1 MKKTLII
8 LIAFVMVLSGC
19 ARSNKDKTA
28 QGDIYE
34 IYSVKENALV
44 ASEYVTETKDC
55 DALLLELLA
64 QLGLVKESD
73 NARRIIVD
81 SQSVNNQ
88 VAYLSFN
95 KEYMIMDNVTEVL
108 NRAAIVRTITQIPE
122 IAYVYFYVDGNPL
135 TYSNDEIVGKM
146 AAADFV
152 DETNDDIN
160 SLAWITMVLYFS
172 NVNGDSLVPVSI
184 DAAYSKTMSIERL
197 VLEQLIAG
205 PDKDTDMK
213 ATLPSGLKVL
223 GVSVK
228 DGICYVNLDG
238 TFLNEIVDVSANIQ
252 IYSIVN
258 SLAELPNI
266 NSVQIQVNG
275 DSNNYLRDV
284 SLEKIFEY
292 NQDIVVQTEVGS
304 D

>member
-8 LIAFVMVLSGC
+8 LITIVMALSGC
-19 ARSNKDKTA
+19 AKSKNDNMQ
-28 QGDIYE
+28 QGDVYE
-34 IYSVKENALV
+34 IYSVKENTLSA
-44 ASEYVTETKDC
+44 AEYVTTTKDS
-55 DALLLELLA
+55 DALLLEFLT
-64 QLGLVKESD
+64 QLGLVKGSD
-73 NARRIIVD
+73 NAKKIIVD
-81 SQSVNNQ
+81 SQSINNQ

-95 KEYMIMDNVTEVL
+95 KEYLMMDNVTEVL
-108 NRAAIVRTITQIPE
+108 SRAAIVRTITQIPE
-122 IAYVYFYVDGNPL
+122 ISYVYFYVDGNPL
-135 TYSNDEIVGKM
+135 TYSNDETVGKM
-146 AAADFV
+146 AASDFV
-152 DETNDDIN
+152 DETDDDIN

-172 NVNGDSLVPVSI
+172 NADGDGLVPVSV
-184 DAAYSKTMSIERL
+184 DAAYSKTMSIEKL

-213 ATLPSGLKVL
+213 STLPSGLKVL

-258 SLAELPNI
+258 SLTELPNI
-266 NSVQIQVNG
+266 SSVQIQVNG